1 MKMRKV
7 LLFLTTILITCSV
20 YSQPKF
26 EFVGS
31 SEKDWGKVMQSD
43 GPLVTQIRI
52 KNTGNKLLEIYGV
65 KPGCGCTTAPIDKKL
80 LDPGETAKVDVTL
93 KIDKDNGPIVKGIE
107 FTTNDPVNDR
117 VNFELKAN
125 VKIPIELFPK
135 FLNLGAIIKN
145 EEMSARIVLS
155 NHTSKDIK
163 ITDVRLSDKNIKTN
177 LVKGQILKAGSHN
190 SVEGRVLSNK
200 EGVFDG
206 KIILMT
212 NSKQNPIIEIP
223 VRGMVGERE

>member
-1 MKMRKV
+1 MRKV
-7 LLFLTTILITCSV
+7 LLFLTAMLITSYV

-31 SEKDWGKVMQSD
+31 GEKDWGKVMRSD

-107 FTTNDPVNDR
+107 FTTNDPENDR
-117 VNFELKAN
+117 VTYDLKAN
-125 VKIPIELFPK
+125 VKSPIELFPK
-135 FLNLGAIIKN
+135 FLNLGTINKN
-145 EEMSARIVLS
+145 EKMSARIVVS

-163 ITDVRLSDKNIKTN
+163 ITSVKLSNPSIKTN
-177 LVKGQILKAGSHN
+177 MKKGQILKAGSHN
-190 SVEGRVLSNK
+190 SVQGIVLTNK
-200 EGVFDG
+200 DGIFDE
-206 KIILMT
+206 KITLIT
-212 NSKQNPIIEIP
+212 DSKQNPLIEIP
-223 VRGMVGERE
+223 VRGMVGQR

>member
-7 LLFLTTILITCSV
+7 LLFLTAMLITSSV

-31 SEKDWGKVMQSD
+31 SEKDWGKVMRTE

-80 LDPGETAKVDVTL
+80 LDPGETAKVEVTL
-93 KIDKDNGPIVKGIE
+93 KIDKDSGPIVKGIE
-107 FTTNDPVNDR
+107 FTTNDPENDR
-117 VNFELKAN
+117 VNYDLKAN

-135 FLNLGAIIKN
+135 FVNLGTIIKN

-163 ITDVRLSDKNIKTN
+163 ITSVKLSNSSIKTN
-177 LVKGQILKAGSHN
+177 MKKGQILKAGSHN
-190 SVEGRVLSNK
+190 SVQGIVK
-200 EGVFDG
+200 TGVEGVFDG

-212 NSKQNPIIEIP
+212 NSKQNPLIEIP
-223 VRGMVGERE
+223 VRGMVGELE